1 MAFESLSDSFARI
14 FKKLRGQSRLS
25 ESNMEEMLKEIRVAL
40 LEADVNFK
48 VVKDFLTEV
57 KKRAIGEEVLTK
69 LNPSQTIV
77 KIVHDE
83 IEKLLGSSDDQL
95 VYNRNKPTIILL
107 VGLQGS
113 GKTTTAGKLSLMMKS
128 KLNKKVLLAACDTY
142 RPAAIDQL
150 EQIAND
156 IKVDIVSEK
165 EKMNPVAIAK
175 KARTKAYDDH
185 YDVLIIDTA
194 GRLHVDEPLM
204 AELNQIIK
212 EVEPDEVLLAFDAMS
227 GQDVANV
234 ASSFNNRL
242 KLTGAVMTKLDG
254 DARGGAAL
262 SIRHL
267 TGVAIKFAGTGEKL
281 SDLDVFHPDRMADR
295 ILGMGD
301 VVSLVEKV
309 QEELDEKEMK
319 KSVNRMLS
327 GKFDLEDMLE
337 QMRQVQKLGSLGG
350 LLSMIPGMPKLSDE
364 QKIQAEK
371 EIANFEAIFN
381 SMTKEERRHPEIL
394 RNSRKVRI
402 ARGSGKT
409 NADINR
415 VINKYEK
422 SKEMMR
428 KMGQMQKGNKMP
440 PGGMG
445 GIGGLGF

>member
-1 MAFESLSDSFARI
+1 
-14 FKKLRGQSRLS
+14 
-25 ESNMEEMLKEIRVAL
+25 MEEMLKEIRIAL

-95 VYNRNKPTIILL
+95 VYNRNKPTVILL

-165 EKMNPVAIAK
+165 VSMNPVAIAK
-175 KARTKAYDDH
+175 KAQTKAYDDH

-234 ASSFNNRL
+234 ASAFNQRL
-242 KLTGAVMTKLDG
+242 KLTGAIMTKLDG

-337 QMRQVQKLGSLGG
+337 QMRQVQKLGSFGG
-350 LLSMIPGMPKLSDE
+350 LLSMIPGMPKLTDE
-364 QKIQAEK
+364 QKVRAEK

-381 SMTKEERRHPEIL
+381 SMTAEERRHPEIL

-415 VINKYEK
+415 IINKYEK

-445 GIGGLGF
+445 GFGGLGF

>member
-1 MAFESLSDSFARI
+1 
-14 FKKLRGQSRLS
+14 
-25 ESNMEEMLKEIRVAL
+25 MEEMLKEIRVAL

>member
-1 MAFESLSDSFARI
+1 MAFESLSDRFARI

-25 ESNMEEMLKEIRVAL
+25 ESNMEEMLKEIRIAL

-57 KKRAIGEEVLTK
+57 RKRAIGAEVLTK

-95 VYNRNKPTIILL
+95 VYNRNKPTVILL

-234 ASSFNNRL
+234 AASFNNRL

-309 QEELDEKEMK
+309 HEELDEREMK

-327 GKFDLEDMLE
+327 GKFDLQDMLE

-350 LLSMIPGMPKLSDE
+350 LLSMIPGMPKLTDE
-364 QKIQAEK
+364 QKVQAEK

-415 VINKYEK
+415 VLNKYEK

-445 GIGGLGF
+445 GIGGLGL

>member
-1 MAFESLSDSFARI
+1 MAFESLSDRFARI
-14 FKKLRGQSRLS
+14 FKKIRGQARLS
-25 ESNMEEMLKEIRVAL
+25 ESNMEDMLKEIRIAL

-48 VVKDFLTEV
+48 VVKDFLNEV
-57 KKRAIGEEVLTK
+57 RKQAIGAEVLTK

-83 IEKLLGSSDDQL
+83 IAKLLGSSDEKL
-95 VYNRNKPTIILL
+95 VYQRHKPTVIML

-113 GKTTTAGKLSLMMKS
+113 GKTTTAGKLSLLMKS

-142 RPAAIDQL
+142 RPAAIEQL
-150 EQIAND
+150 EQIASD
-156 IKVDIVSEK
+156 IGVDIVSEK
-165 EKMNPVAIAK
+165 HDLNPIEIAK
-175 KARTKAYDDH
+175 KAKQKAFNDH
-185 YDVLIIDTA
+185 YDVLILDTA
-194 GRLHVDEPLM
+194 GRLHLDEPLM
-204 AELNQIIK
+204 DELNEIIQD
-212 EVEPDEVLLAFDAMS
+212 VEPDEILLVFDAMS

-234 ASSFNNRL
+234 ATSFNNRL
-242 KLTGAVMTKLDG
+242 KLTGAVMSKLDG

-267 TGVAIKFAGTGEKL
+267 TGVPIKFAGTGEKL
-281 SDLDVFHPDRMADR
+281 ADLDVFHPERMADR

-319 KSVNRMLS
+319 KSVNRMMS
-327 GKFDLEDMLE
+327 GKFDLEDMLN
-337 QMRQVQKLGSLGG
+337 QMKQIQKIGSLGG
-350 LLSMIPGMPKLSDE
+350 IMAMIPGMPKLSDE
-364 QKIQAEK
+364 QKAQAEK
-371 EIANFEAIFN
+371 EIANLEAIYN
-381 SMTKEERRHPEIL
+381 SMTPEERKHPEIL

-415 VINKYEK
+415 IINKYEK

-440 PGGMG
+440 PGGLG
-445 GIGGLGF
+445 GFGGLGF

>member
-1 MAFESLSDSFARI
+1 
-14 FKKLRGQSRLS
+14 
-25 ESNMEEMLKEIRVAL
+25 MEEMLKEIRIAL

-57 KKRAIGEEVLTK
+57 RKRAIGAEVLTK

-95 VYNRNKPTIILL
+95 VYNRNKPTVILL

-234 ASSFNNRL
+234 AASFNNRL

-309 QEELDEKEMK
+309 HEELDEREMK

-327 GKFDLEDMLE
+327 GKFDLQDMLE

-350 LLSMIPGMPKLSDE
+350 LLSMIPGMPKLTDE

-415 VINKYEK
+415 VLNKYEK

>member
-1 MAFESLSDSFARI
+1 MAFESLSDRFARI

-25 ESNMEEMLKEIRVAL
+25 ESNMEEMLKEIRIAL

-95 VYNRNKPTIILL
+95 VYNRNKPTVILL

-234 ASSFNNRL
+234 AASFNNRL

-309 QEELDEKEMK
+309 HEELDEREMK

-327 GKFDLEDMLE
+327 GKFDLQDMLE

-350 LLSMIPGMPKLSDE
+350 LLSMIPGMPKLTDE

-415 VINKYEK
+415 VLNKYEK